1 MRREHGFSILEM
13 IVSMGV
19 MLAVT
24 GGIFAVMNPSQ
35 GTFQTQTEVSDLQQR
50 LRVASDTLY
59 KDLVMGGGGAYQGSM
74 SGSLNYA
81 FAAIVPFRSGAV
93 GQDPPGT
100 FKTDTITI
108 TYVPP
113 TVAQTTLSDNPG
125 NSLTNS
131 SETKVNAE
139 AGCPAGDLLCGFK
152 EGMTLLIYDS
162 TGHSDT
168 FTVTQIQDNNANNV
182 KLQHNSDKLAYEFLA
197 DCSSQPAPNP
207 CGSTKIVQAA
217 SYSYYLKT
225 DALNKTGQLMFYDG
239 GIGADVPV
247 VDNVVGLTFKYY
259 GDPQPP
265 QLNGNP
271 LSNTIGPWTTYG
283 PTPPALG
290 TQVKDHNNNA
300 ADGWAAGENCV
311 FKMDNGQQV
320 PRLPVLGAGGTT
332 TTLVELTQAML
343 TDGPWCPGG
352 PNGAI
357 GNAWDAD
364 LLRVRKVAV
373 TIRVQSANAAL
384 RGPASALF
392 TNGGT
397 SKEGSKWLPDQ
408 QVTFSV
414 SPRNLNLGR

>member
-1 MRREHGFSILEM
+1 MRREDGFSLLEM

-35 GTFQTQTEVSDLQQR
+35 GTFQTQTEASDLQQR

-74 SGSLNYA
+74 SGSLDYV
-81 FAAIVPFRSGAV
+81 FPSIVPYRKGAI
-93 GQDPPGT
+93 GEDPAGT
-100 FKTDTITI
+100 YKSDTITI

-113 TVAQTTLSDNPG
+113 TMAQTTLADNPG

-131 SETKVNAE
+131 AETKVNAE

-152 EGMTLLIYDS
+152 EGMTVLIYDA
-162 TGHSDT
+162 TGHADT
-168 FTVTQIQDNNANNV
+168 FTITQIQDNTQNNV
-182 KLQHNSDKLAYEFLA
+182 KLQHNSDKLAYEFM
-197 DCSSQPAPNP
+197 PN
-207 CGSTKIVQAA
+207 STKIVQAA
-217 SYSYYLKT
+217 SYTYYLKT
-225 DALNKTGQLMFYDG
+225 DAANQTGQLMFYDG
-239 GIGADVPV
+239 GTGADVPV

-271 LSNTIGPWTTYG
+271 LTNTIGPWTTYG
-283 PTPPALG
+283 PMPPALG
-290 TQVKDHNNNA
+290 AQVLDKNNNA
-300 ADGWAAGENCV
+300 ADGWPASENCA
-311 FKMDNGQQV
+311 FKLDNGQQV
-320 PRLPVLGAGGTT
+320 PRLGVLGAGGTT
-332 TTLVELTQAML
+332 TTLVELTPAML

-352 PNGAI
+352 PNGPI

-364 LLRVRKVAV
+364 LLRVRKVSV

-392 TNGGT
+392 TYGGT
-397 SKEGSKWLPDQ
+397 SREGSKWLPDQ
-408 QVTFSV
+408 QVIFSV
-414 SPRNLNLGR
+414 TPRNLNLGR